1 MAQRLIVEGNDAI
14 FLSQLCKLKGL
25 PPPLGYSNPV
35 KYRKEFVKSAG
46 GISKVKLILK
56 EELQS
61 PEVTHIGV
69 IVDANEVGVAGRWDS
84 LKQTIEST
92 LSIKIRI
99 PNFPKNGFTQV
110 LPDQNLQLGVW
121 IMPDN
126 EHQGYLEHFATELV
140 EQGNSILAFTR
151 EILDDFWE
159 KDFCQLTE
167 PRKQK
172 ALLHTYLALQEKPG
186 LSLGTALAAGYF
198 EKDSLLAKRF
208 LNWFQHS
215 FELGY

>member
-14 FLSQLCKLKGL
+14 FLSQLCKLNGL
-25 PPPLGYSNPV
+25 PPPLGYNNPV
-35 KYRKEFVKSAG
+35 KYQKEFVKSAG

-61 PEVTHIGV
+61 PDVTHIGI
-69 IVDANEVGVAGRWDS
+69 IVDANEAGVATRWDS
-84 LKQTIEST
+84 LRQTIEST

-99 PNFPKNGFTQV
+99 PNFPKSGFTQA
-110 LPDQNLQLGVW
+110 LPDQNLQVGVW

-140 EQGNSILAFTR
+140 EQGKPILAFTR
-151 EILDDFWE
+151 EVLDDFWE

-172 ALLHTYLALQEKPG
+172 ALVHTYLALQEKPG

-198 EKDSLLAKRF
+198 QKDSLLAK
-208 LNWFQHS
+208 
-215 FELGY
+215 